1 MKKITIFFIIVIITV
16 VAISYMFINYKNNQS
31 EIKKENKIYEEYL
44 NKEKIGTEVATI
56 INKAMDSNYKNDVEK
71 DNDGNYINNE
81 NNSINIDFKM
91 LDNDKTY
98 RMEAIFKGGISN
110 FTDYYRDIKFK
121 CMKIE
126 YHKTGRIK
134 YMLFE
139 QITK

>member
-1 MKKITIFFIIVIITV
+1 MKKITIFFIIVIIIV
-16 VAISYMFINYKNNQS
+16 VAISYMYINYKNNQS

-44 NKEKIGTEVATI
+44 NKEKKGTEVATI
-56 INKAMDSNYKNDVEK
+56 INKAMDSNYRNDVAK
-71 DNDGNYINNE
+71 DKNGYYINNE

-91 LDNDKTY
+91 LDNDKIY
-98 RMEAIFKGGISN
+98 KMEAIFKGGIST